1 MSVGH
6 ATIRGLRQVTMKD
19 ENEKKTNNMYF
30 MKAARRM
37 SVGPFNYFKHSPWS
51 SQFSFN
57 IIMTRCVKSKAPLLS
72 AVNILRPIQG

>member
-1 MSVGH
+1 
-6 ATIRGLRQVTMKD
+6 
-19 ENEKKTNNMYF
+19 

-37 SVGPFNYFKHSPWS
+37 RVGPFNYLKHSPWS

-57 IIMTRCVKSKAPLLS
+57 ITMTQCVKSKAPLLS